1 VKTLSIASAILPIL
15 IGATL
20 IAPAAAYEFPP
31 AAGDFNANPGS
42 HPTPAPDE
50 VRGHWYYPSASQL
63 KHEEGTVGLKI
74 FLTDEGT
81 MRDAAI
87 EKSSGFP
94 RLDEAALKY
103 AQEKYQYRLA
113 MGEEMPQMARITVK
127 FDLN

>member
-1 VKTLSIASAILPIL
+1 MKTLNIASAILPIL
-15 IGATL
+15 IGGAL

-31 AAGDFNANPGS
+31 GAGDFQPNPGS
-42 HPTPAPDE
+42 HPNPAAHE

-74 FLTDEGT
+74 SLTDEGT
-81 MRDAAI
+81 MRDAVI

-94 RLDEAALKY
+94 RLDEAALQY
-103 AQEKYQYRLA
+103 AREKYQYSPAAGEDMPEIARL
-113 MGEEMPQMARITVK
+113 TVK